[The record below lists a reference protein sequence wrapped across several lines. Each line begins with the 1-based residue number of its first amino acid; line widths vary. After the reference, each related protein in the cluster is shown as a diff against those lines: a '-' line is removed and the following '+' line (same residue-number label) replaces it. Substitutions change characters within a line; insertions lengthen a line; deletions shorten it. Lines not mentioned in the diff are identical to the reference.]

1 MKALRIKDDQEEKI
15 RQLAISANKKLIQL
29 GREPLRDSEI
39 AHMLLNESLKR
50 AYINDD
56 GEIDIKEK

>member
-56 GEIDIKEK
+56 GKIDIKEK